1 MLLAP
6 RPRTRARS
14 LGAFLPLLEDVLAD
28 QFRLELGV
36 YVLGA
41 IGAAD
46 RSAVESHLAGCA
58 DCRNELAELAA
69 LPGLLGRVTADEAES
84 LVLPPDD
91 GCGRRQSLPA
101 SPGRRPHRRRRA
113 TTGKHHRD

>member
-1 MLLAP
+1 LP
-6 RPRTRARS
+6 PAREPALG

-69 LPGLLGRVTADEAES
+69 LPGLLGRVTADEADS
-84 LVLPPDD
+84 LGRSPDD
-91 GCGRRQSLPA
+91 GCGRRQSSPA
-101 SPGRRPHRRRRA
+101 SLGRRPHRKRRA
-113 TTGKHHRD
+113 ITGKRHRG